1 MQQFILPS
9 YREGEDWVAAPAD
22 EADGWPHGAPAVLAL
37 ADRADPRYT
46 WGDQPFHQQDWNKL
60 ILIHACARSCGCRL
74 SPQMGHQQ
82 SRPQRRREAGSA
94 SLALVPTLTP
104 QLFRETMLEM
114 TERYEADPRRTKV
127 PGQS

>member
-1 MQQFILPS
+1 MEELTAQIAGCEKYKLTSYHEQTAVQQFILPS

-94 SLALVPTLTP
+94 SLALVPH
-104 QLFRETMLEM
+104 
-114 TERYEADPRRTKV
+114 
-127 PGQS
+127 